1 MLQQGLTIH
10 SSTAESEIPPVD
22 PGRILKGLTEFRLEQ
37 SGSLAAGI
45 GVTCR
50 FCYFSYTVDG
60 HEMRYL
66 CRLPS
71 EEENPAAVVLVVVKT
86 AELPVRV
93 TVADSKELHHAYA
106 RTIMTSQDSAK
117 HRVHSLGAG
126 RELRRRL

>member
-1 MLQQGLTIH
+1 MQFCVGLPMLQQGLTIH

-22 PGRILKGLTEFRLEQ
+22 PGRILKGLTEFSLEQ
-37 SGSLAAGI
+37 SGSLAARI

-71 EEENPAAVVLVVVKT
+71 VAFTMSLKVSDL
-86 AELPVRV
+86 EL
-93 TVADSKELHHAYA
+93 SG
-106 RTIMTSQDSAK
+106 QDS
-117 HRVHSLGAG
+117 H
-126 RELRRRL
+126 